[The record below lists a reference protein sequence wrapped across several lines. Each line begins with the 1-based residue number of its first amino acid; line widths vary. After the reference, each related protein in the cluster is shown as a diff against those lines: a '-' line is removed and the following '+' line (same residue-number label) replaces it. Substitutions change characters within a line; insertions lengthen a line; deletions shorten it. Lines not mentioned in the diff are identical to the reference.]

1 MGYIIKV
8 YKTQTIV
15 LIFTILVLFISLYI
29 DSLKIPKGYKA
40 FGSPVLLSICWFL
53 FFEIIVLP
61 MNTLYLFG
69 LKHIN
74 ANIINIYSPRNIAIF
89 AILYELIWCMNIH
102 LVQDPGALLWKLFLI
117 NYGTLTFIIV
127 IVNIIVRIKNRFGK

>member
-1 MGYIIKV
+1 MDYIIRA

-15 LIFTILVLFISLYI
+15 LFFSILVLFVSFYI
-29 DSLKIPKGYKA
+29 DSLQIPEGYKEL
-40 FGSPVLLSICWFL
+40 GSPAFFSICWFL

-102 LVQDPGALLWKLFLI
+102 LLQDPGVLLWKLFLI

-127 IVNIIVRIKNRFGK
+127 VVNIIVRINKSV